1 MKFRF
6 FFNSKD
12 SRVKFCKDAKNI
24 QKYDF
29 LNSQKIYLKMKFC
42 INSREKKLGEILLVH
57 GGGDW
62 KTKKIN
68 KFDSDKVY
76 SFPPNKLRDNRYN
89 IPCDKLCLS
98 FFFFFFFFLIFLRCI
113 ELRNMQ
119 QGICNFIFETNQSRE
134 SFFTYTFNL
143 LILYIIMTKML
154 SYIRPKCI
162 KFNRS
167 ILSRIPIWS
176 SVSSKIHRNIMND
189 TTWESYIFIT
199 QEKKKWI

>member
-1 MKFRF
+1 
-6 FFNSKD
+6 
-12 SRVKFCKDAKNI
+12 
-24 QKYDF
+24 
-29 LNSQKIYLKMKFC
+29 MKFC
-42 INSREKKLGEILLVH
+42 INSSWELGEKFYLSTRE
-57 GGGDW
+57 DW

-98 FFFFFFFFLIFLRCI
+98 FFFFFFLIFLRCI

-143 LILYIIMTKML
+143 LILYIIMTKMP
-154 SYIRPKCI
+154 SYIRPRCI
-162 KFNRS
+162 KFN
-167 ILSRIPIWS
+167 PIVPYS
-176 SVSSKIHRNIMND
+176 QKFQSNNHQFRRKFIETSNKQPD
-189 TTWESYIFIT
+189 TTWESCVFIT
-199 QEKKKWI
+199 QEKRNGFKKK

>member
-29 LNSQKIYLKMKFC
+29 FNSQKIYLKMKFC
-42 INSREKKLGEILLVH
+42 INSSWELGEKFYLSTRE
-57 GGGDW
+57 DW

-98 FFFFFFFFLIFLRCI
+98 FFFFFFFNISSLYRIKEYATGNMQFY
-113 ELRNMQ
+113 LRNESITRIFFYIYIQ
-119 QGICNFIFETNQSRE
+119 PVNIIYNYDQNAFIYSP
-134 SFFTYTFNL
+134 
-143 LILYIIMTKML
+143 KM
-154 SYIRPKCI
+154 
-162 KFNRS
+162 
-167 ILSRIPIWS
+167 
-176 SVSSKIHRNIMND
+176 H
-189 TTWESYIFIT
+189 
-199 QEKKKWI
+199 